1 MAAIVVES
9 VLGSEAFDI
18 ETLQILEIIRRD
30 SWDEKDEVD
39 ADKEHKTESPSDTI
53 LMSDYKP
60 TEVERA
66 LEAFLI
72 AMPKSPLSSV
82 SKTCLECAGSV
93 VLALLHQSSISA
105 TKNGTRKGSFRVV
118 STPLCEALF
127 HAKASFCRRT
137 LESQRSL
144 GVADIFLELAEFA
157 VSSRYKK
164 VVPTSGDGLTF
175 GSQPPAT
182 YACHLSQLGCAA
194 LCESSEL
201 LVRKF
206 RVLNYTDVEE
216 TRFYIEA
223 AIHLRAL
230 CKTVAVFSEKLSNI
244 TPQSAPKN
252 CFVRSTKPEIIALDL
267 VEVADEFALTFGG
280 IGDRPDARMHLD
292 LRGRMTFSC
301 SLSTATVSGASAT
314 RTGPVATHVLV
325 VDPTD
330 FYVVRERGASRGS
343 IVCRVGLQKVI
354 AAASDAHW
362 LHLAVR
368 HPDVGHL
375 IKNGKLFL
383 STCSCP

>member
-1 MAAIVVES
+1 VES

-18 ETLQILEIIRRD
+18 ETLQILEIIPRD
-30 SWDEKDEVD
+30 PWDERNDEVD
-39 ADKEHKTESPSDTI
+39 VDKEQKTEFQSDTGA
-53 LMSDYKP
+53 MSDYEP

-72 AMPKSPLSSV
+72 AMPNAPLSSV

-93 VLALLHQSSISA
+93 ALALLHRSSLSA
-105 TKNGTRKGSFRVV
+105 TKNGTRKGSFRAV
-118 STPLCEALF
+118 STPLCKALV
-127 HAKASFCRRT
+127 HAKASFCKQA
-137 LESQRSL
+137 LESQKSL
-144 GVADIFLELAEFA
+144 GVSDIFLELAEFA
-157 VSSRYKK
+157 VCSRYKK
-164 VVPTSGDGLTF
+164 VVPTPGDGLTF

-194 LCESSEL
+194 QCESAEL

-206 RVLNYTDVEE
+206 RFLNYTDVEE
-216 TRFYIEA
+216 ARFYIEA

-230 CKTVAVFSEKLSNI
+230 CKTVTVFSEKLSNV

-252 CFVRSTKPEIIALDL
+252 CFVRGTKPERIALDL
-267 VEVADEFALTFGG
+267 VEIADEFALTFGG
-280 IGDRPDARMHLD
+280 IGDRPDARMDLD

-301 SLSTATVSGASAT
+301 FLSTATVSGAADT

-330 FYVVRERGASRGS
+330 FYVVTMRGASRGS

-368 HPDVGHL
+368 HPDMGHL

-383 STCSCP
+383 NACAGR